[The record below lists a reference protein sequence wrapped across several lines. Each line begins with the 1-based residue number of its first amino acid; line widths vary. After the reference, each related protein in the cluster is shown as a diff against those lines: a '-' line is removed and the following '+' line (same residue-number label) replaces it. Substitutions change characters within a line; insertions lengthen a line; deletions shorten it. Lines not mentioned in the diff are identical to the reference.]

1 MGLRNENG
9 EQSARRFVGHP
20 HKTTA
25 DDGNMQK
32 KYLTID

>member
-1 MGLRNENG
+1 MKTANN
-9 EQSARRFVGHP
+9 P